1 MMQGVGSAAFAQS
14 LETVNA
20 APAPRTWPILEGPD
34 TPKLCLS
41 AGDAGSPL
49 PAGVVFPAGGA
60 GGRGGAARG
69 GAAPGGAA
77 PGGAAPGAAGAGAA
91 AGRGGRGGGGY
102 GGFLAPSAAPA
113 PAPAPAPAQEGGRA
127 TMIPADAAG
136 RGGRGFGGNPFANAQ
151 RILQLGVTHLLGVG
165 IGGNPWTEESVRR
178 VVESA
183 KAVGLVAYNSM
194 MGIPNSIIYGRDTRA
209 KDMETVI
216 ASIEA
221 AGKGGLPVI
230 EYNFYAHR
238 AIEGYYETVGRARA
252 GYTGFDYD
260 LELLVD
266 EYGTVVGPIYRD
278 EKGQITPETL
288 AAFPNAKKVKFRDLP
303 ALPNEGAHN
312 LEEMFANVTYFLKA
326 AIPAAEKAGVR
337 MALHPND
344 PPAPI
349 SRGSQQIMG
358 SVAGW
363 KRFADIV
370 KSPANG
376 ITFDSGVTRE
386 MGDNPV
392 EVADYFAKRKQINH
406 VHYRNVQVVKPYEKY
421 QEVFIDMGMGDMFGV
436 MKALVRNKY
445 TGTIYPEHPRA
456 LDNDRDRV
464 GPGNRL
470 GGYPGG
476 GGPTGITYSVAYTR
490 AMLQAA
496 LETV

>member
-1 MMQGVGSAAFAQS
+1 MMQGVGSAALAQS
-14 LETVNA
+14 LETAKA
-20 APAPRTWPILEGPD
+20 APASRQWPILEGPD
-34 TPKLCLS
+34 TPKICLS
-41 AGDAGSPL
+41 MGDAGGPL
-49 PAGVVFPAGGA
+49 PASVQVPA
-60 GGRGGAARG
+60 
-69 GAAPGGAA
+69 P
-77 PGGAAPGAAGAGAA
+77 AAPGAAGAGAA
-91 AGRGGRGGGGY
+91 AGRGGRGAAGAGAGRGAGGRGGGGY
-102 GGFLAPSAAPA
+102 GGFLAPRKEAAPA
-113 PAPAPAPAQEGGRA
+113 A
-127 TMIPADAAG
+127 PADAAG
-136 RGGRGFGGNPFANAQ
+136 GGRGFGGPANYQ

-165 IGGNPWTEESVRR
+165 VGGNPWTEEGVRR
-178 VVESA
+178 TVDSA
-183 KAVGLVAYNSM
+183 KAAGLVAYNAM
-194 MGIPNSIIYGRDTRA
+194 LGIPNSIIYGRDTKA

-216 ASIEA
+216 ASIQA
-221 AGKGGLPVI
+221 AGKGGLQVV

-260 LELLVD
+260 IELLVD

-278 EKGQITPETL
+278 ENGQITPETL

-303 ALPNEGAHN
+303 AMPNEGAHN

-326 AIPAAEKAGVR
+326 AVPAAEKAGVR
-337 MALHPND
+337 LALHPND

-358 SVAGW
+358 SMAGW
-363 KRFADIV
+363 KRLVDIV

-386 MGDNPV
+386 MGEDPV
-392 EVADYFAKRKQINH
+392 VAADYFAKRKQINH

-456 LDNDRDRV
+456 LDTDRDRV
-464 GPGNRL
+464 APGGRL

-490 AMLQAA
+490 AMMQAA
-496 LETV
+496 LESV